1 VYKVLERVLYDI
13 RNNRRFDSLQE
24 EINNIMRKQEAERD
38 LETSARVWFAQAK
51 QLREMLEYNKTVN
64 KKDAERTIKLA
75 QESDAQVDHA
85 IFVNSGKLG
94 NTCLYVYKYMF

>member
-24 EINNIMRKQEAERD
+24 EINNITRKQEEEHD

-51 QLREMLEYNKTVN
+51 QLRERLEYNKTVN
-64 KKDAERTIKLA
+64 EKNAKRILKLA

-94 NTCLYVYKYMF
+94 NAYLYIHKYVS